1 MRLLGGVQLPQKP
14 ARATI
19 RLPLSVL
26 LEAVRPSAI
35 PPHNAAHHAP
45 ARKIAFDDIL
55 RVAGR
60 VHALVRPPMS
70 EAAKLPRSRGLA
82 FRRF

>member
-1 MRLLGGVQLPQKP
+1 
-14 ARATI
+14 
-19 RLPLSVL
+19 
-26 LEAVRPSAI
+26 
-35 PPHNAAHHAP
+35 
-45 ARKIAFDDIL
+45 
-55 RVAGR
+55 